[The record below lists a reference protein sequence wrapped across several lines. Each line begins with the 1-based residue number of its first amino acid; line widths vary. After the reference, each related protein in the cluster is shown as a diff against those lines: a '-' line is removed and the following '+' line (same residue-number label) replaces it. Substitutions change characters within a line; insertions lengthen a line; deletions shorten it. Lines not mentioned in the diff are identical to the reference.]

1 MEMIVQFS
9 VNPMDSE
16 HISEDINKITAY
28 LDKIGIDY
36 DVGPIGTSIQGDWDT
51 IMPVIQK
58 CHQMIVR
65 DHARVLTTITIDD
78 HKHKEHSLEAAMT
91 SVAEPI
97 GITL

>member
-1 MEMIVQFS
+1 MIVQFS

-28 LDKIGIDY
+28 LDKVGLDY
-36 DVGPIGTSIQGDWDT
+36 EVGPIGTSIQGDWDT
-51 IMPVIQK
+51 IMPVIQR

-78 HKHKEHSLEAAMT
+78 HKYKEHSLETAMST
-91 SVAEPI
+91 VAEPA
-97 GITL
+97 GISI

>member
-1 MEMIVQFS
+1 MIVQFS

-16 HISEDINKITAY
+16 HISEDIKKITTF
-28 LDKIGIDY
+28 LDKIGLDY
-36 DVGPIGTSIQGDWDT
+36 EVGPIGTSIQGTWDT
-51 IMPVIQK
+51 IMPVIQR

-78 HKHKEHSLEAAMT
+78 HKHKEHSLETSMS

-97 GITL
+97 SVSL

>member
-1 MEMIVQFS
+1 MIVQFS

-28 LDKIGIDY
+28 LDKVGLDHE
-36 DVGPIGTSIQGDWDT
+36 VGPIGTSIQGDWDT

-65 DHARVLTTITIDD
+65 NHARVLTTITIDD
-78 HKHKEHSLEAAMT
+78 HKYKEHSLETAMST
-91 SVAEPI
+91 VAEPV
-97 GITL
+97 GISL

>member
-16 HISEDINKITAY
+16 HISEDIGKITAY
-28 LDKIGIDY
+28 LDKVGLDY
-36 DVGPIGTSIQGDWDT
+36 DVGPIGTSIQGEWDT

-58 CHQMIVR
+58 CHQMIIR

-78 HKHKEHSLEAAMT
+78 HKYKEHSLET
-91 SVAEPI
+91 SVASVTEPVSI
-97 GITL
+97 SL